1 MQTRDE
7 LGRVAWDAVPL
18 AIDPVDG
25 WNDVEAVDW
34 AAVEAALEPGPPT
47 WEQVQR
53 FWPDV
58 AESYR
63 RLAEAVAAAARG
75 EQAEALAAAEAVS
88 AAVDGWAAVDE
99 DEHGHEA
106 EWRACA
112 AVIDA
117 NAAYRAAKEA
127 VAMNALEGE

>member
-25 WNDVEAVDW
+25 WIDVKAGDW
-34 AAVEAALEPGPPT
+34 EEIEAALDPGPPT
-47 WEQVQR
+47 WEQLQR

-63 RLAEAVAAAARG
+63 RLAEAVAATVRA
-75 EQAEALAAAEAVS
+75 EQA
-88 AAVDGWAAVDE
+88 D
-99 DEHGHEA
+99 
-106 EWRACA
+106 
-112 AVIDA
+112 VIA
-117 NAAYRAAKEA
+117 AAKEA
-127 VAMNALEGE
+127 SDA